1 MWSYYLFMA
10 LLIFTL
16 VLWAII
22 ALRDDTPKEKRKS
35 KPPTGAVSS
44 PEKEKRTP

>member
-10 LLIFTL
+10 LLITTL

-22 ALRDDTPKEKRKS
+22 ALRDDTRDHEERPASQDRQAPESPDKPK
-35 KPPTGAVSS
+35 T
-44 PEKEKRTP
+44 

>member
-10 LLIFTL
+10 LLVTTL

-22 ALRDDTPKEKRKS
+22 ALRDDTCENGDAEKKDTPAPSDSPKQRGS
-35 KPPTGAVSS
+35 
-44 PEKEKRTP
+44 

>member
-22 ALRDDTPKEKRKS
+22 ALRDDTPKDKRKG
-35 KPPTGAVSS
+35 KLPTGKA
-44 PEKEKRTP
+44 PGAEKERRVP